1 MKTVKTSSPGRI
13 NIIGEHI
20 DYNDGYV
27 LPAAINLGT
36 EITLELNE
44 SADSCTFTSR
54 ELNESFTISLKNLE
68 EYTPGWG
75 RYLVGA
81 IKSLGDKKEKLN
93 GFTCEISSKVPL
105 GSGLSS
111 SASLLCSFIG
121 ALNELFELG
130 LEKMDIVNAAVNT
143 ERKHVGVNC
152 GIMDHFTSVMGKA
165 DHAIFLDCLTLEYEY
180 LPLDLSE
187 YELLIINTNVSH
199 SLDTSEYNKR
209 REECGLALLKLKER
223 YAEISNFRDITESH
237 LAACKDILT
246 ATEFK
251 RLSHVISETARVIE
265 AKKAIIEKNFVGLG
279 ELLFKSHDSLNLDY
293 EVSCE
298 ELNFI
303 VERAKADAN
312 ILGSR
317 MMGGGF
323 GGCTISIAAKGKSED
338 FVKELKGAYKNQFG
352 INCTPLSLGIGDGL
366 KVLS

>member
-36 EITLELNE
+36 EITLALN
-44 SADSCTFTSR
+44 DTPDTCTFTSR
-54 ELNESFTISLKNLE
+54 ELMETFTISLKNLE
-68 EYTPGWG
+68 EYTSSWG

-81 IKSLGDKKEKLN
+81 IKSLGEKKEKLR
-93 GFTCEISSKVPL
+93 GFTCDISSKVPL

-130 LEKMDIVNAAVNT
+130 LEKMDVVNAAVNT

-165 DHAIFLDCLTLEYEY
+165 DHAIFLDCLSLEYEY

-187 YELLIINTNVSH
+187 YELLVINTNVSH
-199 SLDTSEYNKR
+199 SLDTSEYNNR
-209 REECGLALLKLKER
+209 RDECNMALSKLKER
-223 YAEISNFRDITESH
+223 YSEISSFRDITERQ
-237 LAACKDILT
+237 LKACKDEIT
-246 ATEFK
+246 GTEYK
-251 RLSHVISETARVIE
+251 RLSHVISETARVID

-279 ELLFKSHDSLNLDY
+279 ELLFQSHDSLNLDY

-303 VERAKADAN
+303 VERAKIDEN

-323 GGCTISIAAKGKSED
+323 GGCTISIAAKGTSET
-338 FVKELKGAYKNQFG
+338 FVKDLKEAYLIRFG
-352 INCTPLSLGIGDGL
+352 LNCTPLSISIGDGL
-366 KVLS
+366 KVIG